1 MYDTVIFG
9 HKSQIF
15 WIEIFHSKGFTY
27 KVMYLLYTMN
37 ETSRHYGLTIWIL
50 SSYSSESTLFMHI
63 LEKCAI
69 YLPSFFYHVHLFSL
83 FIQKN
88 VFVVHQY
95 NYLVYHLNVFT
106 CKTVYRFIHIE
117 AYRSSMYE
125 LDIESLL

>member
-37 ETSRHYGLTIWIL
+37 ETSRHYGLSIWIL
-50 SSYSSESTLFMHI
+50 SSCSSESTLFMHI
-63 LEKCAI
+63 WEKCAI

-106 CKTVYRFIHIE
+106 CNTVYRFIHIE

>member
-37 ETSRHYGLTIWIL
+37 ETSRHYGLSIWIL
-50 SSYSSESTLFMHI
+50 SSYSSESTLFMHM

-69 YLPSFFYHVHLFSL
+69 YLPRFFYHVHLFSL

-106 CKTVYRFIHIE
+106 CNTVYRFIHIE

>member
-37 ETSRHYGLTIWIL
+37 ETSRHYGLSIWIL

-69 YLPSFFYHVHLFSL
+69 YLPRFFYHVNLFSL
-83 FIQKN
+83 FIQNN

-106 CKTVYRFIHIE
+106 CNIVYRFIHIE